1 LEEKIAELA
10 TTRELYLL
18 TFIKEFME
26 FIVSAAESV
35 APTPASTTAS
45 SSLAAT
51 SVLPEPED
59 RDGPVLDPSNCH
71 PDPII
76 QVLYAVINRAGLKL
90 F

>member
-51 SVLPEPED
+51 SVLPEDP
-59 RDGPVLDPSNCH
+59 DGPVLDPSNCH